1 MVYCSDCLVI
11 NRNNN
16 SNNNNEDDNI
26 LHKTSNSLTASI
38 MTTVIIIIIIITT
51 KTVKFFLIINLH
63 TPKITIVMFQLQVKL
78 ILVLLIEVRILKN
91 VTKLTITIT
100 STIIIVIVII
110 MKTITTTKVLLII
123 KLIATRRHQPQIK
136 NVVIL
141 GDSMVKNLNG
151 FLLTRKLNH
160 KCLLKSRPFKSA
172 SVIGMHNHP
181 KPIVQDFD
189 SDHIILNCGTNDL
202 NSDRVSSQ
210 IAREIV
216 DLALSLSLTG
226 TKFQFPY

>member
-26 LHKTSNSLTASI
+26 LRKTSNSLTASI
-38 MTTVIIIIIIITT
+38 MITVIIIIIIIIITT

-63 TPKITIVMFQLQVKL
+63 TLKITIVMFQLQVKL
-78 ILVLLIEVRILKN
+78 ILVLLIEERILKN

-100 STIIIVIVII
+100 ATIIIVIAII
-110 MKTITTTKVLLII
+110 MKAITTRKVLLII

-172 SVIGMHNHP
+172 
-181 KPIVQDFD
+181 
-189 SDHIILNCGTNDL
+189 
-202 NSDRVSSQ
+202 
-210 IAREIV
+210 
-216 DLALSLSLTG
+216 
-226 TKFQFPY
+226 

>member
-26 LHKTSNSLTASI
+26 LRKTSNSLTASI
-38 MTTVIIIIIIITT
+38 MITVIIIVIIIIIIIIIRIIAT

-63 TPKITIVMFQLQVKL
+63 TLKITIVMFQLQVKL
-78 ILVLLIEVRILKN
+78 ILVLLIEERILKN

-100 STIIIVIVII
+100 ATIIIVIVII
-110 MKTITTTKVLLII
+110 MKAITTRKVLLII
-123 KLIATRRHQPQIK
+123 KLIAIRRHQPQIK

-172 SVIGMHNHP
+172 
-181 KPIVQDFD
+181 
-189 SDHIILNCGTNDL
+189 
-202 NSDRVSSQ
+202 
-210 IAREIV
+210 
-216 DLALSLSLTG
+216 
-226 TKFQFPY
+226 